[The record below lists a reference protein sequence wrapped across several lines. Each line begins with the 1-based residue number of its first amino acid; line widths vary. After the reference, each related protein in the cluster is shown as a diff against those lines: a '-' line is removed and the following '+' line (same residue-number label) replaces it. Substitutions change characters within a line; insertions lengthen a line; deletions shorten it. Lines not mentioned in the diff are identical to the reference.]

1 MSTPYSLCVILK
13 VKPEHAE
20 AFAALVEENVAE
32 TREDKGVVVFNYH
45 KVIDEKPTWLLY
57 EIWESKQDSDTHR
70 QKPDV
75 QAFFTKA
82 PQMLASEPIIYAL
95 GPVI

>member
-1 MSTPYSLCVILK
+1 MSEPYTLCVVLH
-13 VKPEHAE
+13 VKPEHAV

-32 TREDKGVVVFNYH
+32 TRKDKGVIIFNYH
-45 KVIDEKPTWLLY
+45 KVVGETTWVLY
-57 EIWESKQDSDTHR
+57 ESWESEHDSDVHR

-75 QAFFTKA
+75 QAFFARA
-82 PQMLASEPIIYAL
+82 PGMLAQEPQILHL